1 MKKTNWSNFKEIIG
15 SLIVVFIGFLLVKY
29 SLHFMQII
37 VLIGG
42 LFAVIHGLS
51 GLFSSDKLSFLE
63 GETKTKVN
71 KGLKIESLVSVILG
85 LFAIIFN
92 LAFAKGVWVVS
103 AYTIGIYLV
112 FEAIVK
118 LRMVF
123 AFRKYEYNSK
133 GGLIEALINLFFAI
147 LLFIAPQKI
156 GSGFMSLVGWLIV
169 VIGIVGLLVAIFSMI
184 KNHRTKVAEK
194 ANEGEAEPLN

>member
-1 MKKTNWSNFKEIIG
+1 MKNNNWGNIKEIIG
-15 SLIVVFIGFLLVKY
+15 SLIVVFIGFLLIKY
-29 SLHFMQII
+29 SLNFMQII

-42 LFAVIHGLS
+42 IFAVVHGLS
-51 GLFSSDKLSFLE
+51 ELFSSDKLSFLE
-63 GETKTKVN
+63 DERKIKIN
-71 KGLKIESLVSVILG
+71 KGLKIESFISIVLG

-92 LAFAKGVWVVS
+92 LAFAKGVWVIS

-112 FEAIVK
+112 FEAVVK

-133 GGLIEALINLFFAI
+133 GGLIEALLDLFFAI

-156 GSGFMSLVGWLIV
+156 GESFMKLVGWIIV
-169 VIGIVGLLVAIFSMI
+169 IAGVIGLLVAIFSMI
-184 KNHRTKVAEK
+184 RNHKIKVAEK
-194 ANEGEAEPLN
+194 ANEAEAEPLN

>member
-1 MKKTNWSNFKEIIG
+1 MRKTNWSNIKEIVG
-15 SLIVVFIGFLLVKY
+15 SLIVVFIGLLLVKY
-29 SLHFMQII
+29 SLNFMQII

-42 LFAVIHGLS
+42 VFAVIHGLN

-71 KGLKIESLVSVILG
+71 KGLKIEGLISVVLG

-112 FEAIVK
+112 FGAIVK

-133 GGLIEALINLFFAI
+133 GGLIEALVNLFFAI

-156 GSGFMSLVGWLIV
+156 GESFMKFVGWIIV
-169 VIGIVGLLVAIFSMI
+169 VFGVVGLLVAIFSMV
-184 KNHRTKVAEK
+184 KNHKMKVAEK
-194 ANEGEAEPLN
+194 ANEAEAEPLN

>member
-1 MKKTNWSNFKEIIG
+1 MKNNNWGNIKEIIG
-15 SLIVVFIGFLLVKY
+15 SLIVVFIGFLLIKY
-29 SLHFMQII
+29 SLNFMQII

-42 LFAVIHGLS
+42 IFAVVHGLS
-51 GLFSSDKLSFLE
+51 ELFSSDKLSFLE
-63 GETKTKVN
+63 DERKIKIN
-71 KGLKIESLVSVILG
+71 KGLKIESFISIVLG

-92 LAFAKGVWVVS
+92 LAFAKGVWVIS

-112 FEAIVK
+112 FEAVVK

-133 GGLIEALINLFFAI
+133 GGLIEALLDLFFAI

-156 GSGFMSLVGWLIV
+156 GESFMKLVGWIIV
-169 VIGIVGLLVAIFSMI
+169 IAGVIGLVVAIFSMI
-184 KNHRTKVAEK
+184 RNHKIKVAEK
-194 ANEGEAEPLN
+194 ANEAEAEPLN